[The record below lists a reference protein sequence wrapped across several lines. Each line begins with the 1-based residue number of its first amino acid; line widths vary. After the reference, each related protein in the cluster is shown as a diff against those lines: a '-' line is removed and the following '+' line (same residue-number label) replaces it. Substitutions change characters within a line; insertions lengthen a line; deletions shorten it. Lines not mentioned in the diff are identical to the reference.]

1 MDFLRQLDY
10 KILRAINGMA
20 KHYLWLDYF
29 GIFCAVFLIWI
40 MAALALGLFFY
51 VPKSINRLKYLFV
64 LLASGVGSY
73 LLSALVGFGY
83 GRARPF
89 VGFASLHQ
97 LIATSF
103 SHKSF
108 PSSHA
113 TIAFALATAVFCF
126 NKPWGILMLILA
138 FLVAWGRVFV
148 GVHYP
153 FDVLAGAL
161 LGVVTSIFVYWL
173 II

>member
-1 MDFLRQLDY
+1 MRSIN
-10 KILRAINGMA
+10 KISL
-20 KHYLWLDYF
+20 HFPWLDYF
-29 GIFCAVFLIWI
+29 GIFCAVFLIWL
-40 MAALALGLFFY
+40 MAALALGVFFY
-51 VPKSINRLKYLFV
+51 VPKSLNRLKYLFV
-64 LLASGVGSY
+64 LLASGAGSY
-73 LLSALVGFGY
+73 FLSALVGFGY

-89 VGFASLHQ
+89 VGFADLHQ

-126 NKPWGILMLILA
+126 NKPWGILMFVLA
-138 FLVAWGRVFV
+138 ILVAWGRVFV

-161 LGVVTSIFVYWL
+161 LGMLTSL
-173 II
+173 IIYRLII